1 MRVKIKVTPNSG
13 KDEIIEGTPLLV
25 RVTDSPEKDKANKKV
40 LRLLSEYVNKKV
52 LLVSGAKSRKKFIE
66 LLE

>member
-1 MRVKIKVTPNSG
+1 MKVEIKVTPNSS
-13 KDEIIEGTPLLV
+13 KDEIIERTLLLV
-25 RVTDSPEKDKANKKV
+25 KVTDSPEKDKANKKV
-40 LRLLSEYVNKKV
+40 LRLLSKYFNKKV